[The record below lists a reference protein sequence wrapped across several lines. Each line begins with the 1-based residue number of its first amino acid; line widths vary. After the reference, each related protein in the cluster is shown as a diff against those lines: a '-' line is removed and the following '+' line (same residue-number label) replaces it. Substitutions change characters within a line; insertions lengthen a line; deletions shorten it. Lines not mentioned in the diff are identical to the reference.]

1 MMKLFCAVIA
11 TVAFSVSAA
20 AQTSLGNTRWEL
32 THLNG
37 KTVVDSKAFIELDEN
52 QKRITGSTGC
62 NRIFGSYQFDGG
74 KFTANGVGSTKMACL
89 QPGKMETES
98 AFLKALGGVTALK
111 RSGRNLILYSGKA
124 RVLRFKAT
132 ARKTEPG
139 SVDLTSRK
147 WLLKS
152 ISGKAV
158 NLGKE
163 VPFLNFDSGKKSAG
177 GNSGCNVF
185 GGNYEADGSR
195 IKFSDIISTMRACE
209 FEDRMSIERTFLD
222 GLQNAD
228 RFEIKNGRLFIY
240 KGGDLLLEF
249 EGTAK

>member
-1 MMKLFCAVIA
+1 MKKVFYAIIGSLLFC
-11 TVAFSVSAA
+11 VSGI
-20 AQTSLGNTRWEL
+20 AQTGLANTRWQVTE
-32 THLNG
+32 LNG
-37 KTVVDSKAFIELDEN
+37 KKVTNSRLYLEFDEGQN
-52 QKRITGSTGC
+52 RLSGHAGC
-62 NRIFGSYQFDGG
+62 NRFFGAYELDNDRF
-74 KFTANGVGSTKMACL
+74 KVNGVGSTKMACMR
-89 QPGKMETES
+89 PGLMETEA
-98 AFLKALGGVTALK
+98 AFLKALGGATELK
-111 RSGRNLILYSGKA
+111 RNGQNLRLYTGKR
-124 RVLRFKAT
+124 RVLSFKA
-132 ARKTEPG
+132 AAVKTEPG

-152 ISGKAV
+152 INEKAV
-158 NLGKE
+158 SLGTE

-209 FEDRMSIERTFLD
+209 FEDRMSIERGFLE